1 MFNTILNLAAAA
13 KNTGST
19 KGVGHRCDKD
29 EQTLIASFNSAL
41 RLAVTKTDYP
51 RLSAPAGPSN
61 FTQKILAKTRQIRY
75 HFFFALLLPHKS
87 TLQLNRGIIQL
98 SFCNQSQQKRQ
109 G

>member
-75 HFFFALLLPHKS
+75 HYFLRPAPPAQFTSTASPRTYPAFFF
-87 TLQLNRGIIQL
+87 
-98 SFCNQSQQKRQ
+98 
-109 G
+109 

>member
-29 EQTLIASFNSAL
+29 EQILIGSFNSAL

-75 HFFFALLLPHKS
+75 HFFRPAPPAQITS
-87 TLQLNRGIIQL
+87 TVKPRNYPA
-98 SFCNQSQQKRQ
+98 FFF
-109 G
+109 

>member
-75 HFFFALLLPHKS
+75 HIFSPCSSRTNHLYS
-87 TLQLNRGIIQL
+87 
-98 SFCNQSQQKRQ
+98 
-109 G
+109 